1 MGGVFEIRTHI
12 NPLTG
17 VNFSQ
22 LFCYNAKY
30 QRKESREAEM
40 SDNHEHG
47 HTHTHEHFHEHTH
60 VDESGREYTHTHVH
74 GDGSHHHEHGHVH
87 SAEHTKS
94 VLNRM
99 SRIIG
104 HMESTKRMVEDGRDC
119 SEVLIQLSAIESAIK
134 SVSRVILKEH
144 MSTCI
149 IDAVKHDDLDTI
161 EELNKAIDKFIR

>member
-1 MGGVFEIRTHI
+1 
-12 NPLTG
+12 
-17 VNFSQ
+17 
-22 LFCYNAKY
+22 
-30 QRKESREAEM
+30 M

-47 HTHTHEHFHEHTH
+47 HTHAHEHFHEHTH
-60 VDESGREYTHTHVH
+60 IDEAGNEFTHTHVH
-74 GDGSHHHEHGHVH
+74 GDGPHSHEHGHVH
-87 SAEHTKS
+87 SPEHTKS

-149 IDAVKHDDLDTI
+149 IDAVKKDDLDTI

>member
-1 MGGVFEIRTHI
+1 MAHDHDHNHAHI
-12 NPLTG
+12 
-17 VNFSQ
+17 
-22 LFCYNAKY
+22 
-30 QRKESREAEM
+30 
-40 SDNHEHG
+40 
-47 HTHTHEHFHEHTH
+47 HTHTHTDEHG
-60 VDESGREYTHTHVH
+60 SEYTHSHAHSSHTH
-74 GDGSHHHEHGHVH
+74 SHEHGHVH
-87 SAEHTKS
+87 SAEHTKT

-99 SRIIG
+99 ARIIG
-104 HMESTKRMVEDGRDC
+104 HMESTRRMVEDGRDC

>member
-1 MGGVFEIRTHI
+1 
-12 NPLTG
+12 
-17 VNFSQ
+17 
-22 LFCYNAKY
+22 
-30 QRKESREAEM
+30 
-40 SDNHEHG
+40 
-47 HTHTHEHFHEHTH
+47 
-60 VDESGREYTHTHVH
+60 
-74 GDGSHHHEHGHVH
+74 
-87 SAEHTKS
+87 
-94 VLNRM
+94 M

-104 HMESTKRMVEDGRDC
+104 HMESTRRMVEDGRDC